1 MLQFI
6 NKISKISLWVLFAIS
21 MVIGVLFFVGG
32 STQIDIAG
40 NMWNSPKFTDAL
52 IYWAYTLCILTVV
65 ITLGIQ
71 LMRLILNFKNDF
83 KKALNSLISI
93 IGIIGL
99 FAIAWF
105 LGDGETKLD
114 IIGYEGTDNV
124 GFWAQYSDMCLYLI
138 YMFMGAVV
146 LAMIGSYIYVKVKD
160 RK

>member
-65 ITLGIQ
+65 IT
-71 LMRLILNFKNDF
+71 
-83 KKALNSLISI
+83 
-93 IGIIGL
+93 
-99 FAIAWF
+99 
-105 LGDGETKLD
+105 
-114 IIGYEGTDNV
+114 
-124 GFWAQYSDMCLYLI
+124 
-138 YMFMGAVV
+138 
-146 LAMIGSYIYVKVKD
+146 
-160 RK
+160 